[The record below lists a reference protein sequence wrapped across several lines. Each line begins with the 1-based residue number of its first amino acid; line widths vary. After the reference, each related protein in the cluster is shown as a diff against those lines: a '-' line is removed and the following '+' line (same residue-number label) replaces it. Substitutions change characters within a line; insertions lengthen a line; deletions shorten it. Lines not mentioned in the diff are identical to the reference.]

1 MIGLIQRV
9 TRASVTV
16 DERCIGRIDAGLL
29 VLAGVQ
35 KGDTDAE
42 AARLAQRICSY
53 RVFGDD
59 AGRMNL
65 DVMETGGAILLVPQ
79 FTLAADTRKGRRP
92 SFASA
97 APPDRGAALF
107 DLLVEHVRSHV
118 ATVETREFGADMKVE
133 LVNNGPVTFW
143 LQA

>member
-16 DERCIGRIDAGLL
+16 NERCIGSIDGGLL

-35 KGDTDAE
+35 KGDTEDQ
-42 AARLAQRICSY
+42 AARLAERICTY

-65 DVMETGGAILLVPQ
+65 DVRQTGGAILLVPQ

-97 APPDRGAALF
+97 APPDRGAELF
-107 DLLVEHVRSHV
+107 DALVRHVRNHV
-118 ATVETREFGADMKVE
+118 QKVETGEFGADMAVE
-133 LVNNGPVTFW
+133 LVNNGPVT
-143 LQA
+143 

>member
-16 DERCIGRIDAGLL
+16 DERCIGSIDAGLL

-35 KGDTDAE
+35 KGDTEDQAV
-42 AARLAQRICSY
+42 RLAERICSY

-65 DVMETGGAILLVPQ
+65 DVRQTGGSILLVPQ

-92 SFASA
+92 SFGSA
-97 APPDRGAALF
+97 APPDRGAELF
-107 DLLVEHVRSHV
+107 DALVRHVRGHV
-118 ATVETREFGADMKVE
+118 PNVETGEFGADMAVE

-143 LQA
+143 LQT